1 MSLQILTAD
10 LDELNNDNRLSAV
23 LNAHANLVVR
33 GHTISSEL
41 KRAFQ
46 KFLITVEE
54 SWETPTDDSIDAA
67 YFRFWNHY
75 PKDSLEPT
83 LDGLESSKNCLAEK
97 RLGNKG

>member
-1 MSLQILTAD
+1 MSRQILTAD
-10 LDELNNDNRLSAV
+10 LDELNNKNRLSAV

-33 GHTISSEL
+33 GHTVSSEL
-41 KRAFQ
+41 KTAFQ

-75 PKDSLEPT
+75 SKDS
-83 LDGLESSKNCLAEK
+83 LESSKNCLAEK

>member
-1 MSLQILTAD
+1 MSCQILTAY
-10 LDELNNDNRLSAV
+10 LDEFNNDNRLSAV

-33 GHTISSEL
+33 GHTVSSEL

-75 PKDSLEPT
+75 PKDSL
-83 LDGLESSKNCLAEK
+83 GGSKDCLADE

>member
-1 MSLQILTAD
+1 MSRQILTAD

-33 GHTISSEL
+33 GHTVSSEL

-67 YFRFWNHY
+67 CFRFWNHY
-75 PKDSLEPT
+75 PKDS
-83 LDGLESSKNCLAEK
+83 LESSKNCLAEK